1 MDMHALA
8 QGRRMAALGRWLGPW
23 TRDEDVPPGIRRR
36 ETFLA
41 PAGHRRIR
49 AWTYRGD
56 APLEGAILV
65 VPGLHFLGPADP
77 RLDRFCRVLASGRM
91 LVLCPFLPDFEQL
104 RVAQTLGTDAL
115 RAYDTLCAH
124 PETPRDVVPGVF
136 SISFGSLPALQV
148 AASRDVG
155 ALMLF
160 GGYADW
166 TDAVRFSLT
175 GNTLGGAEGRPY
187 DPLNRPVVFNNMLP
201 YIEGVDREAV
211 RHAIFEQ
218 VRLTWGKAE
227 MKAPGALRP
236 SALRLA
242 DSLPDPA
249 SKRLFLQATG
259 LEEGGD
265 ERVWQVL
272 EKSKGA
278 FEHLNPSLWTE
289 KIDVRAVVAHGREDD
304 VIPVEHAEKLAAMIP
319 RAETLITGTYAH
331 TGKSSL
337 KDLLPR
343 AQDEVE
349 AMIGLLHAMARTG
362 CVATT
367 SRS

>member
-1 MDMHALA
+1 
-8 QGRRMAALGRWLGPW
+8 MAALGRWLGPW
-23 TRDEDVPPGIRRR
+23 TPDEDVPPGIRRR
-36 ETFLA
+36 EITL
-41 PAGHRRIR
+41 PPEGGRRIR
-49 AWTYRGD
+49 AWTYRGN

-65 VPGLHFLGPADP
+65 VPGLHYLGPADP
-77 RLDRFCRVLASGRM
+77 RLDRFCRVLASARM
-91 LVLCPFLPDFEQL
+91 LVLCPFLPDFEQMI
-104 RVAQTLGTDAL
+104 VAETLGTDAL

-124 PETPRDVVPGVF
+124 PETPRGISPGVF
-136 SISFGSLPALQV
+136 SISFGSLPALRV

-160 GGYADW
+160 GGYAEW

-175 GNTLGGAEGRPY
+175 GNTLDGMEGRPY

-201 YIEGVDREAV
+201 FIDNVNREAV
-211 RHAIFEQ
+211 QRAILEQ
-218 VRLTWGKAE
+218 VRITWGNAE

-265 ERVWQVL
+265 ERVWEVL
-272 EKSKGA
+272 DKSNGA
-278 FEHLNPSLWTE
+278 FDHLNPTIWAK
-289 KIDVRAVVAHGREDD
+289 KIEVRAVVAHGREDD

-319 RAETLITGTYAH
+319 KAETFITGTYAH
-331 TGKSSL
+331 TGKSTI

-343 AQDEVE
+343 AQEESE
-349 AMIGLLHAMARTG
+349 AMIGLLRAMARTG

-367 SRS
+367 HGSY

>member
-1 MDMHALA
+1 
-8 QGRRMAALGRWLGPW
+8 MAALGRWLGPW
-23 TRDEDVPPGIRRR
+23 TPDEDVPPGIRRR
-36 ETFLA
+36 EITL
-41 PAGHRRIR
+41 PPEGGRRIR
-49 AWTYRGD
+49 AWTYRGN

-65 VPGLHFLGPADP
+65 VPGLHYLGPADP
-77 RLDRFCRVLASGRM
+77 RLDRFCRVLASARM
-91 LVLCPFLPDFEQL
+91 LVLCPFLPDFEQMI
-104 RVAQTLGTDAL
+104 VAETLGTDAL

-124 PETPRDVVPGVF
+124 PETPRGISPGVF
-136 SISFGSLPALQV
+136 SISFGSLPALRV

-160 GGYADW
+160 GGYAEW

-175 GNTLGGAEGRPY
+175 GNTLDGVEGRPY

-201 YIEGVDREAV
+201 FIDNVNREAV
-211 RHAIFEQ
+211 QRAILEQ
-218 VRLTWGKAE
+218 VRITWGNAE

-265 ERVWQVL
+265 ERVWEVL
-272 EKSKGA
+272 DKSNGA
-278 FEHLNPSLWTE
+278 FDHLNPTIWAK
-289 KIDVRAVVAHGREDD
+289 KIEVRAVVAHGREDD

-319 RAETLITGTYAH
+319 KAETFITGTYAH
-331 TGKSSL
+331 TGKSTI

-343 AQDEVE
+343 AQEESE
-349 AMIGLLHAMARTG
+349 AMIGLLRAMARTG

-367 SRS
+367 HGSY